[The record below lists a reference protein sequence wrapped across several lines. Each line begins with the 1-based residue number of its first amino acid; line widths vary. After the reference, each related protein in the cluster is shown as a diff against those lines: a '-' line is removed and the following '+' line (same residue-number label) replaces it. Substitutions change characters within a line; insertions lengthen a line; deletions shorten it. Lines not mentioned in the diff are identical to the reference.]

1 MTPAL
6 ATAAGRLE
14 RGSWFVSSEDIV
26 AWIFCFARRL
36 CLSTERTRVL
46 ECDGAKDD
54 ARESRSSR
62 HRTPKAKKGGNFFF
76 FLVQRIQISS
86 RLFFGWCVAFFC
98 PLACAFSRPVP
109 VNQYSAVPSFAAFSA
124 FAFSHVVAFA
134 KNDVN
139 NETVAFLLPYLRRVK
154 SKPSKRTRTGAA
166 GVELYCAKRTQSD
179 KRKGTAERF
188 PGCTSQSVLRWFS
201 SSLFSVQI

>member
-6 ATAAGRLE
+6 ATAAGRSE

-76 FLVQRIQISS
+76 FGSKNSNFIPPFFWMVRCFFLSS
-86 RLFFGWCVAFFC
+86 RLCV
-98 PLACAFSRPVP
+98 FSAGTSQPVLGRPV
-109 VNQYSAVPSFAAFSA
+109 VCRFFS
-124 FAFSHVVAFA
+124 
-134 KNDVN
+134 
-139 NETVAFLLPYLRRVK
+139 LRF
-154 SKPSKRTRTGAA
+154 
-166 GVELYCAKRTQSD
+166 QSCRCVC
-179 KRKGTAERF
+179 KK
-188 PGCTSQSVLRWFS
+188 
-201 SSLFSVQI
+201 